1 MSYHIMKDTINYGF
15 KTVISQVPDKPQSM
29 PQVKITDFRLD
40 LQTLFIFYDK
50 KILLVQYYI
59 LYKNQYQ
66 CYRYSKECLSSCLVT
81 EVIHVVAM
89 SWSGRFSDFT
99 GSYNS
104 LRNYNQNSF
113 IYNGHSGS
121 NHGNFNIT
129 KIEDAN
135 TGISNI
141 TLNIQTKASL
151 EKRNIVGIVLS
162 KEAPKSVFSKKNP
175 GTERYLLNFVV
186 RDSPAYFASLTCWG
200 SELFVKD
207 LASNFSVG
215 DIGTFLP
222 FHFSIS
228 ENHSNVS
235 LFSGPDGEIEN
246 YKSLLQVPTKAN
258 NDYYT
263 LDDVI
268 ANGQNLHGEHINL
281 LAVVK
286 KIGLAKDITTKN
298 GKQTKRCELK
308 LMDETCPSF
317 ALILFS
323 FRLAVS
329 ISDSSSI
336 AVVFIADVR
345 VSYDDFRKT
354 MTATAD
360 SKTIITVNPVE
371 TITDVYN
378 IAEIKHLQQE
388 LGSQFK
394 PTQYGISYAFITQ
407 FDIDTDDK
415 CRQLVFEDKGYMCT
429 NPDCTQGAIYM
440 FDPVL
445 DASMYT
451 TEYSISLS
459 ISDHTGSIM
468 PCHLDPSIAE
478 QILGVKLMPHI

>member
-1 MSYHIMKDTINYGF
+1 MQTQPNDTHEAE
-15 KTVISQVPDKPQSM
+15 
-29 PQVKITDFRLD
+29 
-40 LQTLFIFYDK
+40 
-50 KILLVQYYI
+50 LLKEIEQ
-59 LYKNQYQ
+59 KQN
-66 CYRYSKECLSSCLVT
+66 RNSECLSSCLVT

-121 NHGNFNIT
+121 NHGNFIIT

-186 RDSPAYFASLTCWG
+186 RDSPAYFASITCWG

-215 DIGTFLP
+215 DIGMIERIIFYFKNLLIGEVQFFLNYAIEFDIP

-298 GKQTKRCELK
+298 GKQTKRCEMK

-360 SKTIITVNPVE
+360 SKTIITVNPDTLEAHVE

-478 QILGVKLMPHI
+478 QILGVK